1 MIYQYETFPQR
12 NRLLHNMIMEQFEM
26 HVEETQDAMLDVM
39 KNGEKAFFKIPPVPL
54 KEDLEPISIDEL
66 ALIDEISGYKGW
78 IDTMTARIDMPE
90 GIKERWRATVA
101 RRTTQPKEIT
111 RFQMHKTLV
120 GDDRWS
126 TP

>member
-1 MIYQYETFPQR
+1 
-12 NRLLHNMIMEQFEM
+12 
-26 HVEETQDAMLDVM
+26 MLDVM

-120 GDDRWS
+120 GDDR
-126 TP
+126 